1 MDHLVYIHYGITPE
15 YLYDTMEI
23 AISYN
28 KNLDVTLIT
37 NDKYCIN
44 RLNDLYVKYEYIDFF
59 NTEGYNSFKE
69 IFIYRCEWDIEEK
82 KLYSYSLFNFY
93 RFILLNNF
101 CKKYSID
108 NVIYCDSDLAILHDL
123 YDKNCYLDLIKTYD
137 LILLWP
143 HSTFFSCWRAQTLD
157 NFVKYMLSIYN
168 NPNDLDVAV
177 ENFHEINNDEKR
189 FSDMWLLNS
198 FVCSYPNNIYNIN
211 SLNYKS
217 DINFIKLPNVQS
229 TQTKIMFI
237 GNYYIDWSKGITK
250 INNKY
255 SDTLRTLL
263 YTYNSN
269 KILNFDDETISKI
282 CFNSNENN
290 KMINEIEQIRN
301 AFQIQKQKIIHFQG
315 GSKNIIRSFK
325 DSLLNN
331 TSIDNYSIDE
341 LENKYK
347 LKFNCL
353 IADCEGFMEIFL
365 LENIDK
371 IKHFNKI
378 LFEKDQPHICNYDNV
393 DNILKQNGFKC
404 IKDDFHSVYIKT
416 DLQFEMNSDDF
427 YNDKLK
433 IIDNMIFI
441 DEHNNIIDH
450 VNIERNEQCD
460 AIRYIKPDDVV
471 LELGARYG
479 TISCI
484 TNMLL
489 NNKKNQVVVDPD
501 NSVMKP
507 LIKNKINS
515 NSEFYIFEGIVSKK
529 KFEII
534 HEGYGTRIIPRRKM
548 NDLIDQVNYS
558 LLDINNLYVEYN
570 DKIIKNLNLINN
582 FIMDD
587 SVVLEIGA
595 SEGIYSLILNN
606 LTKNYYGLEDN
617 MIYLNKL
624 NKNKSI
630 FDLNLNIIH
639 SDINIEDKFNQ
650 IDLLIINSED
660 YFYFINLNYDFLL
673 KNSKI
678 ILVKSNVNYQNLNL
692 INNNYVL
699 ITSNDYNVYIKDKH
713 NIINFNNSSCSF
725 GKISIEDYLGFD
737 TNNFIPQKITKD
749 IEYDNYNT
757 ILAHAECLI
766 ELNLKNN
773 IELCAFI
780 NFDTRSIFKTL
791 NNTINLIIDDNQVDY
806 LNMDKFITNKFT
818 LETGTHNV
826 KLLYENNNAFCHIG
840 LYWKYLD

>member
-1 MDHLVYIHYGITPE
+1 MDHLIYIHHGLTPE
-15 YLYDTMEI
+15 YLYDTMKI
-23 AISYN
+23 ARSYN
-28 KNLDVTLIT
+28 KNINITLIT
-37 NDKYCIN
+37 NDKECLN
-44 RLNDLYVKYEYIDFF
+44 RLRESNIEYEYIDFF
-59 NTEGYNSFKE
+59 NTDDYLNFKNQY
-69 IFIYRCEWDIEEK
+69 IHRCDWDTENTAFNYE
-82 KLYSYSLFNFY
+82 LFNFY
-93 RFILLNNF
+93 RFVLLNNF
-101 CKKYSID
+101 CKKYSIE
-108 NVIYCDSDLAILHDL
+108 NVIYCDSDLAILHNL
-123 YDKNCYLDLIKTYD
+123 FSKNCYFDLIKKYE
-137 LILLWP
+137 LVLLWS
-143 HSTFFSCWRAQTLD
+143 HSTFFSCWRSNTLN
-157 NFVKYMLSIYN
+157 NFVNYMYDLYI
-168 NPNDLDVAV
+168 NPTDLDIVV
-177 ENFHEINNDEKR
+177 STFHEINQEKYH
-189 FSDMWLLNS
+189 FSDMWLLKS
-198 FVCSYPNNIYNIN
+198 FVSTYPNDKSNIN
-211 SLNYKS
+211 SLNYTS
-217 DINFIKLPNVQS
+217 DINFIKLPNVNS
-229 TQTKIMFI
+229 TQTNIMFI
-237 GNYYIDWSKGITK
+237 GNQYTDWAKGITK
-250 INNKY
+250 IDNNY
-255 SDTLRTLL
+255 SDTIRTLL
-263 YTYNSN
+263 YTYTTNN
-269 KILNFDDETISKI
+269 ILNFDDETILKI
-282 CFNSNENN
+282 CYNSSEND
-290 KMINEIEQIRN
+290 KMINEIEQIKN
-301 AFQIQKQKIIHFQG
+301 AFSTNKQKIIHFQG
-315 GSKNIIRSFK
+315 GSKNILRFFK
-325 DSLLNN
+325 ESLLNN

-353 IADCEGFMEIFL
+353 IADCEGFMEIFI

-427 YNDKLK
+427 YNDKLN

-450 VNIERNEQCD
+450 KNIERNEQYD
-460 AIRYIKPDDVV
+460 AIRYIKPDDIV

-489 NNKKNQVVVDPD
+489 NNKKNQVVVEPD

-534 HEGYGTRIIPRRKM
+534 HGGYGTRIIPRCKM
-548 NDLIDQVNYS
+548 SDLIDQVNYS
-558 LLDINNLYVEYN
+558 ILDINNLYVEYN

-582 FIMDD
+582 YIMDD

-624 NKNKSI
+624 NKNKLI

-639 SDINIEDKFNQ
+639 SDINIEGQFNK
-650 IDLLIINSED
+650 IDLLIVNSEN
-660 YFYFINLNYDFLL
+660 YNYFINLNHDFLL

-678 ILVKSNVNYQNLNL
+678 ILIKSNLNYKNLNL
-692 INNNYVL
+692 NYNNYIL
-699 ITSNDYNVYIKDKH
+699 IASSEYNVYIKDQH
-713 NIINFNNSSCSF
+713 SIINYTNSSCSI
-725 GKISIEDYLGFD
+725 GKISIDDYLGFD
-737 TNNFIPQKITKD
+737 TNNLIPQKITKD

-757 ILAHAECLI
+757 ILAHADCSI
-766 ELNLKNN
+766 ELNLKHK

-780 NFDTRSIFKTL
+780 NYETRDIFKTL
-791 NNTINLIIDDNQVDY
+791 DNRIILSIDDDEKDY
-806 LNMDKFITNKFT
+806 LYMDRFITNKFT
-818 LETGTHNV
+818 LETGIHNV